1 MIDLKNVVEEALSSV
16 EKVDSV
22 FCLLEEGDKCTATIA
37 GNPKNILNLMVNAM
51 ENNEQLAQLVKG
63 SVELYNIVHSSG
75 LKSDFRSDFG
85 LN

>member
-1 MIDLKNVVEEALSSV
+1 
-16 EKVDSV
+16 
-22 FCLLEEGDKCTATIA
+22 
-37 GNPKNILNLMVNAM
+37 MVNAM
-51 ENNEQLAQLVKG
+51 ENNEQLAQLVKS